1 MTFRGRLLLAQVP
14 LAAALIV
21 VGVAGGVMTRSL
33 GRGSQRILEDNYRS
47 VLAAQRMKESIERM
61 DSGALFVV
69 AGEAA
74 RGVAQT
80 GEHRAR
86 FEAELAAQEGN
97 VTERGEQAATAELRA
112 LWARYLAQLDAL
124 GRAPPGDAKRVYF
137 ERLLPTFTAVKD
149 AAEVILSLNQDA
161 MVRKS
166 EQAARQADRFRAGL
180 IGILVAGFA
189 VAVLATSLL
198 TTRLL
203 RPLNVLSQAARR
215 IGEGDLESRAR
226 TAGTDEVAQ
235 LSREFNTMADR
246 LQQYRE
252 SSLGELIEAQQ
263 ASQAAIDSLPDP
275 VLVLGIDGDLRHSNR
290 AADTM
295 LRLDAGA
302 QGEHALRDADPAI
315 REVVEAVRQYVV
327 GGRGTFLPRGLEDAV
342 RVATP
347 EGDRHFLAR
356 GTAVYSEGGAVN
368 GVTVVLQDVS
378 RLLRF
383 DELKNNLVATVAHE
397 FRTPLTSLHM
407 AIHLCTEQVVGPLT
421 EKQADLLHAAREDCE
436 RLQAIVDE
444 LLDLSRIQ
452 AGRVE
457 LRPVALDV
465 ETLVRDALEAQAG
478 NAALRG
484 VQLRSEVLPGNGEV
498 SADPERTQLVFANLL
513 TNAIRHSPGGGVVSI
528 SVARTD
534 GVVRFTV
541 RDAGPGV
548 PREYQQAVF
557 DKFFRMPGA
566 PTGAAGLGLF
576 IAKELVTAHGGEI
589 GLDSEP
595 GHGSSFW
602 FTLPAAGAQP
612 APAG

>member
-1 MTFRGRLLLAQVP
+1 MRFRSKLLLAQAP
-14 LAAALIV
+14 LAAALIL
-21 VGVAGGVMTRSL
+21 VGVAGGVMTQSL
-33 GRGSQRILEDNYRS
+33 GRSSQRILQDNYRS
-47 VLAAQRMKESIERM
+47 VLAAQRMVESIERM

-74 RGVAQT
+74 RGLAQA
-80 GEHRAR
+80 GEHRGR
-86 FEAELAAQEGN
+86 FEAELRVQEGN
-97 VTERGEQAATAELRA
+97 VTEPGEAAATAKLRA
-112 LWARYLAQLDAL
+112 RWTRYLAQLEAL
-124 GRAPPGDAKRVYF
+124 GEAPPGELKRVYF
-137 ERLLPTFTAVKD
+137 ERLLPVFSAVKE
-149 AAEVILSLNQDA
+149 AADVILTLNQDA

-166 EQAARQADRFRAGL
+166 ERAARQADRFRAGL
-180 IGILVAGFA
+180 IAILVAGFA
-189 VAVLATSLL
+189 VAVLAASMLTS
-198 TTRLL
+198 RLL
-203 RPLNVLSQAARR
+203 RPLNVLAQAARR

-226 TAGTDEVAQ
+226 VTGRDEIAQ
-235 LSREFNTMADR
+235 LSHEFNTMADR

-315 REVVEAVRQYVV
+315 REVVEAVRQHAV
-327 GGRGTFLPRGLEDAV
+327 GGRGAFVPRGLEDAV
-342 RVATP
+342 RVATS

-356 GTAVYSEGGAVN
+356 GTAVYSEGGAVA

-397 FRTPLTSLHM
+397 FRTPLTSLRM

-465 ETLVRDALEAQAG
+465 EALVRDALEAQAG
-478 NAALRG
+478 TASQRG
-484 VQLRSEVLPGNGEV
+484 VQLRSEVLPGNGAV
-498 SADPERTQLVFANLL
+498 SADPERAQLVLANLL

-528 SVARTD
+528 GATRDD

-548 PREYQQAVF
+548 PHEYQQAIF

-566 PTGAAGLGLF
+566 PAGAAGLGLF
-576 IAKELVTAHGGEI
+576 IAKELVQAHGGDI

-595 GHGSSFW
+595 GRGSSFW
-602 FTLPAAGAQP
+602 FTLPATP
-612 APAG
+612 AARPG